1 MVSTQRND
9 VRTRMRL
16 GVSAAVVVVGV
27 LTLASSSAASAD
39 DDSGQESVGYVLER
53 GRARTVV
60 FPGAERTVAVGIDDH
75 GEVVGKYTDA
85 EGRDGGSCAPVGAAT
100 CAWTSPEREAP
111 RSTRSTTRARWS
123 APTTPGPPGGRPR
136 Q

>member
-1 MVSTQRND
+1 MASTQRND

-27 LTLASSSAASAD
+27 LTLAPSSAASAD

-60 FPGAERTVAVGIDDH
+60 FPG
-75 GEVVGKYTDA
+75 
-85 EGRDGGSCAPVGAAT
+85 
-100 CAWTSPEREAP
+100 
-111 RSTRSTTRARWS
+111 RS
-123 APTTPGPPGGRPR
+123 GPSR
-136 Q
+136 